1 MPYANEA
8 PSVLGTDGAH
18 YFIFSYSG
26 TRYCMETIV
35 GVIFP
40 S

>member
-1 MPYANEA
+1 MPFANEA
-8 PSVLGTDGAH
+8 PSVLGTDGA
-18 YFIFSYSG
+18 IILFSAML
-26 TRYCMETIV
+26 TRHCMGTIV

>member
-8 PSVLGTDGAH
+8 PSVPSTDGAH
-18 YFIFSYSG
+18 YFIFSYES